1 MPTKLTPLAQA
12 HTRRS
17 LQKLLTTLHK
27 KALRPAIN
35 KFTILIHADAFGHN
49 TIFGRLQIN
58 DGDDVFLDRLII
70 LWQFLI
76 CGLPYTLHQAKN
88 DVFTVR
94 FSHVGMDLCC
104 HEQEIGYE
112 DLATG
117 MRVQVGLLKSD
128 ERHLLMTCSDH

>member
-76 CGLPYTLHQAKN
+76 CGLPYTLQQAKN

-94 FSHVGMDLCC
+94 FNQEGMLLFCPKKEDRKSTRLNSSHVAISYAVFC
-104 HEQEIGYE
+104 
-112 DLATG
+112 
-117 MRVQVGLLKSD
+117 LKKKIYK
-128 ERHLLMTCSDH
+128 